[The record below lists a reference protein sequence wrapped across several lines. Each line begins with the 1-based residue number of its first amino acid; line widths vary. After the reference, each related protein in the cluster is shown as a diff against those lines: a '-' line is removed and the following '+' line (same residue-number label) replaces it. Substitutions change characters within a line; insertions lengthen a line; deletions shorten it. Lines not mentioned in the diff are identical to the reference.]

1 MEFDKLLEDC
11 ANAENAISLLIKA
24 NANKSIEL
32 NNNRAKLIET
42 TQVDLDQLVERELE
56 FRTTLEEL
64 RTRKAE
70 LESNIKQFTIV
81 NEKLSDLV
89 TTIQKTNND
98 KTNHDNQQKDLIIQT
113 SNVIQEFEAYKL
125 DFTKIN
131 REFISL
137 CENLERDA
145 VEVEKYVSFATGLV
159 ANLHKSDSIIRL
171 LDQQNKFS
179 EQQFDLILNQLPWE
193 PLTKQC
199 IDDLRHSSNKYIQD
213 VANSLEIQ
221 SSEIEELNESLN
233 SKKRR
238 KLELLEQLAN
248 QLNSFVARRG
258 EAISV
263 TNHTYK
269 DKIYNSSVS

>member
-32 NNNRAKLIET
+32 NDNRAKLIET

-70 LESNIKQFTIV
+70 LESNIKKFTIV

-159 ANLHKSDSIIRL
+159 ANLHKNDSIIRL

>member
-1 MEFDKLLEDC
+1 MQFDKLLEDC
-11 ANAENAISLLIKA
+11 ANAENAIALLIKA
-24 NANKSIEL
+24 NATKNIEL
-32 NNNRAKLIET
+32 NTIRAKLIET

-56 FRTTLEEL
+56 FRTTLEES
-64 RTRKAE
+64 RVRKAE
-70 LESNIKQFTIV
+70 LESNIKQLTSI

-89 TTIQKTNND
+89 TIIQKTNND
-98 KTNHDNQQKDLIIQT
+98 KTSHDDQQKDIIIQT

-125 DFTKIN
+125 DFTKIS
-131 REFISL
+131 REFNSL

-145 VEVEKYVSFATGLV
+145 VEVENFVSFASELV
-159 ANLHKSDSIIRL
+159 ASLHKNDSIIRL
-171 LDQQNKFS
+171 LDQQNKFA

-193 PLTKQC
+193 PLTKQY
-199 IDDLRHSSNKYIQD
+199 IEDLRRSSNKYIQD

-221 SSEIEELNESLN
+221 SNEIEELNESLN

-263 TNHTYK
+263 TNYTYK
-269 DKIYNSSVS
+269 DKIYN

>member
-159 ANLHKSDSIIRL
+159 ANLHKNDSIIRL